1 METDEPDVK
10 RRKSFSKREIVQKL
24 EEFGNNVQ
32 RAANEIVSD
41 LTPFDV
47 TDPNLEDHEEKLE
60 KIESVAK
67 SLAAKMY
74 KLRNDL
80 KSRKYRR
87 NPDLLDEKVISCS
100 QHSVLQSEDD
110 ALSECLSQQSLQDVP
125 ENRPTT
131 YRFFDFDRP
140 VLFVLIFVSIF
151 TKLGNSLLTLQ
162 WIHEVGG
169 DEYQ

>member
-60 KIESVAK
+60 KIESVVK

-110 ALSECLSQQSLQDVP
+110 ALSECLSQDGQINFLHFGDNFGDNMIEKASIM
-125 ENRPTT
+125 
-131 YRFFDFDRP
+131 
-140 VLFVLIFVSIF
+140 LFL
-151 TKLGNSLLTLQ
+151 
-162 WIHEVGG
+162 
-169 DEYQ
+169 

>member
-100 QHSVLQSEDD
+100 QHSNFISVVAS
-110 ALSECLSQQSLQDVP
+110 
-125 ENRPTT
+125 N
-131 YRFFDFDRP
+131 
-140 VLFVLIFVSIF
+140 
-151 TKLGNSLLTLQ
+151 
-162 WIHEVGG
+162 
-169 DEYQ
+169 